1 MDDLFPVFELV
12 VIRAQILQLGSEI
25 HFVEDFMEPHLLN
38 GELGIMFTTL
48 KVPLANCH
56 TNNIVLTKTFEI
68 LFCFISKEMKMYYT
82 HYCKKQHHCCLCG

>member
-1 MDDLFPVFELV
+1 MELKTQYIAGLCKWTLPNLVYLLIWQAVQRSVDCEYLWTMDELFPVFQLV

-48 KVPLANCH
+48 QVCAVNL
-56 TNNIVLTKTFEI
+56 
-68 LFCFISKEMKMYYT
+68 
-82 HYCKKQHHCCLCG
+82 